1 MRPHTRPSGF
11 TLIELLIAVVIVG
24 ILASIAFPQFQS
36 TKGKAAGAAMKSD
49 LRNLATA
56 QESYFYDTG
65 SYSSDLTALKVVVSP
80 SVSLAV
86 SAAGI
91 SGWSAT
97 ATHPQ
102 ADPSSCAVFY
112 GTVAPPAPATTEGV
126 IACQ

>member
-1 MRPHTRPSGF
+1 MRPPRPASGF

-24 ILASIAFPQFQS
+24 ILASIAFPQLQN
-36 TKGKAAGAAMKSD
+36 TRGKAAAATMNSD
-49 LRNLATA
+49 LHNLVTA
-56 QESYFYDTG
+56 EESYFYDTG
-65 SYSSDLTALKVVVSP
+65 SYTADLTALKVVASP

-86 SAAGI
+86 TAASI

-112 GTVAPPAPATTEGV
+112 GTAAPPAPATTEGV